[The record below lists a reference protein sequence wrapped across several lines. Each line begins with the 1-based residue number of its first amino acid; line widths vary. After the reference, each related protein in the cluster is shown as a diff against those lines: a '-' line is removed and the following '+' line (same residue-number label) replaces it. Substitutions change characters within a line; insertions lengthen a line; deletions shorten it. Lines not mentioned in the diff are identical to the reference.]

1 MAKNKRRSD
10 GRLQKKI
17 YLGDGKYKYVYAHSQ
32 KELEQ
37 KAQAIKISMGKGLDL
52 AADRNAF
59 GEWADIWL
67 DQKALEVS
75 EKRLT
80 SYAAAVRK
88 FDILAQTPMSKLRTA
103 DIQKIIN
110 AEYASGKAKQ
120 TLEVYRMTIR
130 QIFDL
135 AISNRVT
142 DYNIAASVKIPKG
155 AAKETK
161 RALTQEEQQ
170 WIISTPHRAQTA
182 AMIMMYAGLRRGE
195 LLALT
200 WKDIDLQT
208 KTITVNKSVRMSR
221 NRPEV
226 KPGAKTA
233 AGTRTVRIPQK
244 LIDYLSEQQRDSLLV
259 CPSAH
264 GELMTEGAWKRLWQ
278 SYIYTLNKEHGDIS
292 ADITPRPKG
301 KPGPDKLPIAI
312 PPITAHWL
320 RHTYI
325 TMLYLSG
332 VDVMTARDQAGHA
345 DIKTT
350 MGIYTHL
357 DAQFKNAQID
367 KLDDYLNGTEN
378 E

>member
-1 MAKNKRRSD
+1 MAKNKRRKD
-10 GRLQKKI
+10 GRLQKKV
-17 YLGDGKYKYVYAHSQ
+17 YLGDGKYKYVYAHTQ

-37 KAQAIKISMGKGLDL
+37 KAQAVKISMGKGIDL
-52 AADRNAF
+52 AADRNTF

-67 DQKALEVS
+67 EQKTLEVS

-88 FDILAQTPMSKLRTA
+88 FDILAQTPMNKLRTA

-120 TLEVYRMTIR
+120 TLEVYRMTVR

-135 AISNRVT
+135 AIANRIT

-161 RALTQEEQQ
+161 RALTQQEQQ
-170 WIISTPHRAQTA
+170 WIISTSHRAQTA
-182 AMIMMYAGLRRGE
+182 AMIMMFAGLRRGE
-195 LLALT
+195 LMALT
-200 WKDIDLQT
+200 WKDIDLQA
-208 KTITVNKSVRMSR
+208 KTITVNKSVRMSG
-221 NRPEV
+221 NRPEI

-233 AGTRTVRIPQK
+233 AGTRIVRMPQK
-244 LIDYLSEQQRDSLLV
+244 LIDYLSEQKRDGLLV
-259 CPSAH
+259 CPTVK

-278 SYIYTLNKEHGDIS
+278 SYIYTLNRKYGNSI
-292 ADITPRPKG
+292 PPPKPIG
-301 KPGPDKLPIAI
+301 KHGPDKLPITI

-332 VDVMTARDQAGHA
+332 VDVLTARDQAGHA